1 MAVNN
6 WLTGGLDWLPL
17 LNGAEDTY
25 GIPRNLLAR
34 MAFQECSW
42 RPEVINCT
50 VKSPAGAVGMMQ
62 LMPKYFPNAGVSI
75 ANDIHLAA
83 GLLAALH
90 ARFGDWQ
97 LAVAAYNWGGGNV
110 HHEMAADGVPELA
123 DMPLETQRYV
133 KDVFADVPIA
143 GVLVDTPV
151 DSAPA
156 SALV

>member
-1 MAVNN
+1 MTTPS
-6 WLTGGLDWLPL
+6 WLVAGLEWLPL

-34 MAFQECSW
+34 IAYQECSW
-42 RPEVINCT
+42 RPDVINGT
-50 VKSPAGAVGMMQ
+50 VKSSAGAVGMMQ
-62 LMPKYFPNAGVSI
+62 LMPQYFPNAGASV

-83 GLLAALH
+83 GALS
-90 ARFGDWQ
+90 AWYKRFGDWQ

-123 DMPLETQRYV
+123 DMPVETQNYV
-133 KDVFADVPIA
+133 RHVFQDVPIP

-151 DSAPA
+151 DPAPA